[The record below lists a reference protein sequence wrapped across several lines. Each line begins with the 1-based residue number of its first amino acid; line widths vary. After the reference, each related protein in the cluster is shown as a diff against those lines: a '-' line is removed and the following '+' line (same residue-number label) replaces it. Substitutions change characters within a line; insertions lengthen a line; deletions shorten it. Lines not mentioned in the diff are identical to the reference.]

1 MKLYSIICNSCVGFY
16 AHKKLYPTTKYVNGF
31 MSTLMHD
38 DEQFVELAE
47 NGASIF
53 TEFKIQLCRDRRA
66 VRYPPP
72 VTPHPNY
79 PIAKFGPVDISFIH
93 SHNGNTSI
101 EQFKRRQE
109 RGASQNVEHIFVLCA
124 SEMFQGRNDTLI
136 DRFLNIPHKS
146 VLLTFDANDLKR
158 SYDRKNH
165 VVYVM
170 DKGKGDTSKI
180 PQTRFVDAFVH
191 FARTSPWFCDDF
203 KNVKNVVKK

>member
-1 MKLYSIICNSCVGFY
+1 MKLYSIISNSCLGFY
-16 AHKKLYPTTKYVNGF
+16 AHKKMYPTTKYVNGF

-53 TEFKIQLCRDRRA
+53 TKFKIHLCRDRRA

-93 SHNGNTSI
+93 SHNGTESI
-101 EQFKRRQE
+101 KQFKRRQE
-109 RGASQNVEHIFVLCA
+109 RGASQNVEHIFVLCVH
-124 SEMFQGRNDTLI
+124 EMFQGRNDKLI

-158 SYDRKNH
+158 SYDRNRH
-165 VVYVM
+165 V
-170 DKGKGDTSKI
+170 GLCHGSESASESKI

-191 FARTSPWFCDDF
+191 FARTSPWFFDNSVD
-203 KNVKNVVKK
+203 NHNKK

>member
-1 MKLYSIICNSCVGFY
+1 MKLYSIISNSCLGFY
-16 AHKKLYPTTKYVNGF
+16 AHKKMYPTTEYVNGF

-47 NGASIF
+47 TDASILSKY
-53 TEFKIQLCRDRRA
+53 EIKLGRDRRA

-93 SHNGNTSI
+93 SHNGPESI
-101 EQFKRRQE
+101 KQFNRRQE
-109 RGASQNVEHIFVLCA
+109 RGASQKVEHIFVLCVH
-124 SEMFQGRNDTLI
+124 EMFQGRNDDLI

-146 VLLTFDANDLKR
+146 VLLTFDANDLKKT
-158 SYDRKNH
+158 YDPNNH
-165 VVYVM
+165 FVYVM
-170 DKGKGDTSKI
+170 SPWDDTSKQI

-191 FARTSPWFCDDF
+191 FARTSPWFF
-203 KNVKNVVKK
+203 ETEKK